1 MTASNFATPFGG
13 SNYYTGA
20 TTNYWGYPNLVIDS
34 KDYADHENW
43 AFVGTYPAV
52 SLLYISYHFDNGYN
66 PPSNGIMAVNSGL
79 LGNASLGGFT
89 TVSPSIHF
97 GGGPYGPDQIMM
109 GWYASNS
116 TYHGYMGLSMKT
128 DYSGLVSAPDYLEF
142 TNATSPNQTI
152 SGLAFS
158 KEDKQLAPDYLY
170 TVYYN
175 RQGTS
180 GVYELHHA
188 FHKWDNT
195 AFKKEMDVKVSTGTT
210 YPNPFSN
217 EIHTTIMASE
227 NGFVSLQLVD
237 ITGRMVSQKKFSAQ
251 KGQNAFIIEG
261 LQNVI
266 PGTYFLNTT
275 VNGKNVN
282 TQVVVKH

>member
-1 MTASNFATPFGG
+1 
-13 SNYYTGA
+13 
-20 TTNYWGYPNLVIDS
+20 
-34 KDYADHENW
+34 
-43 AFVGTYPAV
+43 
-52 SLLYISYHFDNGYN
+52 
-66 PPSNGIMAVNSGL
+66 
-79 LGNASLGGFT
+79 
-89 TVSPSIHF
+89 
-97 GGGPYGPDQIMM
+97 
-109 GWYASNS
+109 
-116 TYHGYMGLSMKT
+116 
-128 DYSGLVSAPDYLEF
+128 
-142 TNATSPNQTI
+142 
-152 SGLAFS
+152 
-158 KEDKQLAPDYLY
+158 
-170 TVYYN
+170 
-175 RQGTS
+175 
-180 GVYELHHA
+180 
-188 FHKWDNT
+188 
-195 AFKKEMDVKVSTGTT
+195 MDVKVSTGTT